1 MLAYL
6 RLIQKEK
13 SSFKQSRRS
22 TSAGTNVRFRK
33 SITGARRR
41 TTVLLACM
49 NKWSKLL
56 RGASVAIVHG
66 RTNTSASEY
75 PLIHFE
81 NNFNIGL
88 NRHLQARRSCCVLQ
102 AVQREDCPSSP
113 SRAPLRPSMLLQ
125 MDRRS
130 TAAV

>member
-56 RGASVAIVHG
+56 RGTSVAIVHG

-75 PLIHFE
+75 PRIHFE
-81 NNFNIGL
+81 SNFNIGL
-88 NRHLQARRSCCVLQ
+88 SRHLQARRSCCAL
-102 AVQREDCPSSP
+102 QREDWPRHCTSSP
-113 SRAPLRPSMLLQ
+113 SRAPLQPSTLLQ
-125 MDRRS
+125 MDHGR
-130 TAAV
+130 